1 MIDWLK
7 GRIRSVA
14 FAKRNGNGARCWLL
28 CKIGRDWSSLVGEK
42 RSIPGGFRHRGE
54 GGERG
59 ERGGGGGGRSG
70 GVGRWCVLHSSRAS
84 GLTTRT
90 A

>member
-7 GRIRSVA
+7 GRRIRSVA
-14 FAKRNGNGARCWLL
+14 FVERNGNGARCWLL

-54 GGERG
+54 GG
-59 ERGGGGGGRSG
+59 RGGDGRSG
-70 GVGRWCVLHSSRAS
+70 GVGRWCVLHSSQAS